1 MAEPFKLPISPEQL
15 NGIQSVSRTEVFGTN
30 YSVLGIGGYME
41 VYNISDLTFEIPSGV
56 TGTISLSSNTIPINF
71 IKGSGSAY
79 SPDILVMGSDN
90 LSSGRRRLGMLA
102 YVYETDQIYQYRIDN
117 YDTLWAAAT
126 GATGVGGDTVV
137 MSDFGTTVKNN
148 SVAGQN
154 FINAWT
160 ANTIED
166 VSGETSV
173 TAVWKKLTTGG
184 GGGSGITGGTYY
196 PNTLTLDLE
205 STGGTISIGNVTGL
219 YISAGTYSSGTST
232 LDLYNSTGGTIS
244 VTGITAGSGG
254 ATGLTPSDYV
264 VQGKLNA
271 NQSISANTDVIIQ
284 FVDDFDPQNWW
295 NASTYQLTPTIA
307 GYYNIFVGV
316 WLDNPGVTNNQAN
329 IQVRKN
335 GNSFVIVQN
344 PLNNVTG
351 QAFEAS
357 KIVYLNGTTDYIE
370 FTIFQGSTGSV
381 NILQG
386 TANGSGTWFSAS
398 LIVGGNSAFTGG
410 GTTNYISKWTSSSS
424 LGNSQIF
431 DNGTSVGFGTSSP
444 SSSSIVD
451 LTSSSKG
458 FLPPRMT
465 EAQRNAISSPT
476 IGLMVYQTNG
486 SDGVYVYKASGW
498 VQMI

>member
-30 YSVLGIGGYME
+30 YSILGIGGYME

-173 TAVWKKLTTGG
+173 TAVWKKLVTGG
-184 GGGSGITGGTYY
+184 GGS
-196 PNTLTLDLE
+196 
-205 STGGTISIGNVTGL
+205 
-219 YISAGTYSSGTST
+219 
-232 LDLYNSTGGTIS
+232 
-244 VTGITAGSGG
+244 
-254 ATGLTPSDYV
+254 TGLTPSDYV
-264 VQGKLNA
+264 VQGKLGA

-465 EAQRNAISSPT
+465 EVQRNAISSPT

>member
-1 MAEPFKLPISPEQL
+1 MPQIPSNRPKSPFVVNSTSSVGVTSL
-15 NGIQSVSRTEVFGTN
+15 NGTN
-30 YSVLGIGGYME
+30 FSIYGVGGYME
-41 VYNISDLTFEIPSGV
+41 VYNVSDLYYTIPSG
-56 TGTISLSSNTIPINF
+56 TIGQVYNAANTIPINF
-71 IKGSGSAY
+71 FVGTGY
-79 SPDILVMGSDN
+79 SNNTLFLNSDN
-90 LSSGRRRLGMLA
+90 ISSGRRKLGMLV
-102 YVYETDQIYQYRIDN
+102 YVYETDQIYQFKINN
-117 YDTLWAAAT
+117 YDSLWSAAT
-126 GATGVGGDTVV
+126 ASTGTVV
-137 MSDFGTTVKNN
+137 STQYGTIVQGNSSENN
-148 SVAGQN
+148 S

-160 ANTIED
+160 GNTVEGI
-166 VSGETSV
+166 SGATSS
-173 TAVWKKLTTGG
+173 TAVWKKLVTGSG

-205 STGGTISIGNVTGL
+205 STGSTVSIDNVTGL
-219 YISAGTYSSGTST
+219 YISAGTYTSGTST
-232 LDLYNSTGGTIS
+232 LNLFNSTGGTIS

-264 VQGKLNA
+264 VQGKLSA

-329 IQVRKN
+329 VQVRKN
-335 GNSFVIVQN
+335 GNSFIIVQN

-357 KIVYLNGTTDYIE
+357 KIVYLNGTTDYVD
-370 FTIFQGSTGSV
+370 FTIYQASTGSV

-410 GTTNYISKWTSSSS
+410 GTTNYVSKWTSSSS

-444 SSSSIVD
+444 NSSAILELSA
-451 LTSSSKG
+451 TTKG

-465 EAQRNAISSPT
+465 EAQRTSISSPAL
-476 IGLMVYQTNG
+476 GLMVYQTDG

>member
-1 MAEPFKLPISPEQL
+1 MSYSFRNPISPNQV
-15 NGIQSVSRTEVFGTN
+15 NSTQTVDSSKIFGTDI
-30 YSVLGIGGYME
+30 SVLGTGGYME
-41 VYNISDLTFEIPSGV
+41 VFNLSDLEFTIPIGE
-56 TGTISLSSNTIPINF
+56 TGTIVYSGNSIPVNF
-71 IKGSGSAY
+71 FKGNGSAY
-79 SPDILVMGSDN
+79 SPDVLILGSDN
-90 LSSGRRRLGMLA
+90 MTSGRRRLGMLV
-102 YVYETDQIYQYRIDN
+102 YVHETDQIYQLLPSN
-117 YDTLWAAAT
+117 YESLWNSAT
-126 GATGVGGDTVV
+126 GATGIGGNTVV
-137 MSDFGTTVKNN
+137 VSDFGTTIKNN
-148 SVAGQN
+148 SAAGQN
-154 FINAWT
+154 FINIWT
-160 ANTIED
+160 ASTVED
-166 VSGETSV
+166 VSGTTRS
-173 TAVWKKLTTGG
+173 TASWKKYYGSDKSLTGG
-184 GGGSGITGGTYY
+184 TFNSFTGTLNMSDILGLTVPISGFTSGGGS
-196 PNTLTLDLE
+196 
-205 STGGTISIGNVTGL
+205 
-219 YISAGTYSSGTST
+219 
-232 LDLYNSTGGTIS
+232 
-244 VTGITAGSGG
+244 
-254 ATGLTPSDYV
+254 TGLTPSDYV
-264 VQGKLNA
+264 VQGKLSA

-295 NASTYQLTPTIA
+295 NSSTYQLTPTIA

-410 GTTNYISKWTSSSS
+410 GTTNYVSKWTSSSS

-465 EAQRNAISSPT
+465 ESQRNAISSPT

>member
-1 MAEPFKLPISPEQL
+1 MSSLNYRNPLSPLRVFGTQSVSPEQFI
-15 NGIQSVSRTEVFGTN
+15 GTHFSTEGV
-30 YSVLGIGGYME
+30 GGYME
-41 VYNISDLTFEIPSGV
+41 VYNVSDLYYTVPGGQY
-56 TGTISLSSNTIPINF
+56 GTIKYSGNTIPINF
-71 IKGSGSAY
+71 YKGSGTSFSY
-79 SPDILVMGSDN
+79 DTLTLNSDN
-90 LSSGRRRLGMLA
+90 LSSGRKKLGMLV
-102 YVYETDQIYQYRIDN
+102 YVYETDEIYQFHINN
-117 YDTLWAAAT
+117 YDSLWSAAT
-126 GATGVGGDTVV
+126 ASTGTVV
-137 MSDFGTTVKNN
+137 ITDFGTTVRG
-148 SVAGQN
+148 STPEGIA
-154 FINAWT
+154 FISGWT
-160 ANTIED
+160 GNTVEGI
-166 VSGETSV
+166 SGATSS
-173 TAVWKKLTTGG
+173 TAVWKKLTTGGG

-205 STGGTISIGNVTGL
+205 STGSTVSISDVTGL
-219 YISAGTYSSGTST
+219 YISAGTYTSGTST
-232 LDLYNSTGGTIS
+232 LDLFNSTGGTIS

-264 VQGKLNA
+264 VQGKLSA

-295 NASTYQLTPTIA
+295 NASTYQFTPTIA

-410 GTTNYISKWTSSSS
+410 GTTNYVSKWTSSSS
-424 LGNSQIF
+424 LGDSQIF

-444 SSSSIVD
+444 SSSAILELSA
-451 LTSSSKG
+451 TTKG

-465 EAQRNAISSPT
+465 EAQRISISSPAL
-476 IGLMVYQTNG
+476 GLMVYQTDG

-498 VQMI
+498 IQMI

>member
-1 MAEPFKLPISPEQL
+1 MSYSFRNPISPNQV
-15 NGIQSVSRTEVFGTN
+15 NSTQTVDSTKIFGTDI
-30 YSVLGIGGYME
+30 SVLGTGGYME
-41 VYNISDLTFEIPSGV
+41 VFNLSDLEFTIPIGE
-56 TGTISLSSNTIPINF
+56 TGTIVYSGNSIPVNF
-71 IKGSGSAY
+71 FKGNGSAY
-79 SPDILVMGSDN
+79 SPDVLILGSDN
-90 LSSGRRRLGMLA
+90 MTSGRRRLGMLV
-102 YVYETDQIYQYRIDN
+102 YVHETDQIYQLLPSN
-117 YDTLWAAAT
+117 YESLWNSAT
-126 GATGVGGDTVV
+126 GATGIGGNTVV
-137 MSDFGTTVKNN
+137 VSDFGTTIKNN
-148 SVAGQN
+148 SAAGQN
-154 FINAWT
+154 FINIWT
-160 ANTIED
+160 ASTVED
-166 VSGETSV
+166 VSGTTRS
-173 TAVWKKLTTGG
+173 TASWKKYYGSDKSLTGG
-184 GGGSGITGGTYY
+184 TFNSFTGTLNMSDILGLTVPISGFTSGGGS
-196 PNTLTLDLE
+196 
-205 STGGTISIGNVTGL
+205 
-219 YISAGTYSSGTST
+219 
-232 LDLYNSTGGTIS
+232 
-244 VTGITAGSGG
+244 
-254 ATGLTPSDYV
+254 TGLTPSDYV
-264 VQGKLNA
+264 VQGKLSA

-295 NASTYQLTPTIA
+295 NSSTYQLTPTIA

-410 GTTNYISKWTSSSS
+410 GTTNYVSKWTSSSS

-465 EAQRNAISSPT
+465 ESQRNAISSPT

>member
-1 MAEPFKLPISPEQL
+1 MKRYNTPLIYNSSVEAIKLFLPYILQTNPDTGIIYGINSGVPVNPIFSSGL
-15 NGIQSVSRTEVFGTN
+15 TVTSGFTYSNGTEAAGYSLLTNGTGYAYWGSITAVTSITATNGLSGNATTGAVTIVNTAPDQTVTITGGTN
-30 YSVLGIGGYME
+30 ME
-41 VYNISDLTFEIPSGV
+41 IVGSYPNFG
-56 TGTISLSSNTIPINF
+56 INF
-71 IKGSGSAY
+71 
-79 SPDILVMGSDN
+79 
-90 LSSGRRRLGMLA
+90 
-102 YVYETDQIYQYRIDN
+102 
-117 YDTLWAAAT
+117 T
-126 GATGVGGDTVV
+126 G
-137 MSDFGTTVKNN
+137 
-148 SVAGQN
+148 
-154 FINAWT
+154 
-160 ANTIED
+160 
-166 VSGETSV
+166 
-173 TAVWKKLTTGG
+173 TTGG
-184 GGGSGITGGTYY
+184 GS
-196 PNTLTLDLE
+196 
-205 STGGTISIGNVTGL
+205 
-219 YISAGTYSSGTST
+219 
-232 LDLYNSTGGTIS
+232 
-244 VTGITAGSGG
+244 
-254 ATGLTPSDYV
+254 TGLTPSDYV

-329 IQVRKN
+329 VQVRKN
-335 GNSFVIVQN
+335 GNSFIIVQN

-357 KIVYLNGTTDYIE
+357 KIVYLNGTTDYVD
-370 FTIFQGSTGSV
+370 FTIYQASTGSV

>member
-1 MAEPFKLPISPEQL
+1 LKRYNTPLIYNSSVEAIKLFIPYILQTNPDTGIIYGINSGVPVNPIFSSGL
-15 NGIQSVSRTEVFGTN
+15 TVTSGFTYSNGTEAAGYTLFTDGTGYAYWGAITAVTSITATNGLSGNATTGAVTIVNTAPDQTVTITGGTN
-30 YSVLGIGGYME
+30 ME
-41 VYNISDLTFEIPSGV
+41 IVGSYPNFG
-56 TGTISLSSNTIPINF
+56 INF
-71 IKGSGSAY
+71 
-79 SPDILVMGSDN
+79 
-90 LSSGRRRLGMLA
+90 
-102 YVYETDQIYQYRIDN
+102 
-117 YDTLWAAAT
+117 T
-126 GATGVGGDTVV
+126 G
-137 MSDFGTTVKNN
+137 
-148 SVAGQN
+148 
-154 FINAWT
+154 
-160 ANTIED
+160 
-166 VSGETSV
+166 
-173 TAVWKKLTTGG
+173 TTGG
-184 GGGSGITGGTYY
+184 GS
-196 PNTLTLDLE
+196 
-205 STGGTISIGNVTGL
+205 
-219 YISAGTYSSGTST
+219 
-232 LDLYNSTGGTIS
+232 
-244 VTGITAGSGG
+244 
-254 ATGLTPSDYV
+254 TGLTPSDYV
-264 VQGKLNA
+264 VQGKLSA

-295 NASTYQLTPTIA
+295 NASTFQLTPTIA

-329 IQVRKN
+329 LQVRKN
-335 GNSFVIVQN
+335 GNSFIIVQN

-357 KIVYLNGTTDYIE
+357 KIVYLNGTTDYVD
-370 FTIFQGSTGSV
+370 FTIYQASTGSV

-465 EAQRNAISSPT
+465 ESQRNAISSPT

>member
-1 MAEPFKLPISPEQL
+1 MSYSFRNPISPNQV
-15 NGIQSVSRTEVFGTN
+15 NSTQTVDSTKIFGTDI
-30 YSVLGIGGYME
+30 SVLGTGGYME
-41 VYNISDLTFEIPSGV
+41 VFNLSDLEFTIPIGE
-56 TGTISLSSNTIPINF
+56 TGTIVYSGNSIPVNF
-71 IKGSGSAY
+71 FKGNGSAY
-79 SPDILVMGSDN
+79 SPDVLILGSDN
-90 LSSGRRRLGMLA
+90 MTSGRRRLGMLV
-102 YVYETDQIYQYRIDN
+102 YVHETDQIYQLLPSN
-117 YDTLWAAAT
+117 YESLWNSAT
-126 GATGVGGDTVV
+126 GATGIGGNTVV
-137 MSDFGTTVKNN
+137 VSDFGTTIKNN
-148 SVAGQN
+148 SAAGQN
-154 FINAWT
+154 FINIWT
-160 ANTIED
+160 ASTVED
-166 VSGETSV
+166 VSGTTRS
-173 TAVWKKLTTGG
+173 TASWKKYYGNDKSLTGG
-184 GGGSGITGGTYY
+184 TFNSLTGTLNMSDILGLTVPISGFTSGGGS
-196 PNTLTLDLE
+196 
-205 STGGTISIGNVTGL
+205 
-219 YISAGTYSSGTST
+219 
-232 LDLYNSTGGTIS
+232 
-244 VTGITAGSGG
+244 
-254 ATGLTPSDYV
+254 TGLTPSDYV
-264 VQGKLNA
+264 VQGKLSA

-295 NASTYQLTPTIA
+295 NASTYQFTPTIA

-329 IQVRKN
+329 VQVRKN
-335 GNSFVIVQN
+335 GNSFIIVQN

-357 KIVYLNGTTDYIE
+357 KIVYLNGTTDYVD
-370 FTIFQGSTGSV
+370 FTIYQGSTGSV

-410 GTTNYISKWTSSSS
+410 GTTNYVSKWTSSSS

-465 EAQRNAISSPT
+465 EVQRNAISSPT

>member
-1 MAEPFKLPISPEQL
+1 MSYSFRNPISPNQV
-15 NGIQSVSRTEVFGTN
+15 NSTQTVDSTKIFGTDI
-30 YSVLGIGGYME
+30 SVLGTGGYME
-41 VYNISDLTFEIPSGV
+41 VFNLSDLEFTIPIGE
-56 TGTISLSSNTIPINF
+56 TGTIVYSGNSIPVNF
-71 IKGSGSAY
+71 FKGNGSAY
-79 SPDILVMGSDN
+79 SPDVLILGSDN
-90 LSSGRRRLGMLA
+90 MTSGRRRLGMLV
-102 YVYETDQIYQYRIDN
+102 YVHETDQIYQLLPSN
-117 YDTLWAAAT
+117 YESLWNSAT
-126 GATGVGGDTVV
+126 GATGIGGNTVV
-137 MSDFGTTVKNN
+137 VSDFGTTIKNN
-148 SVAGQN
+148 SAAGQN
-154 FINAWT
+154 FINIWT
-160 ANTIED
+160 ASTVED
-166 VSGETSV
+166 VSGTTRS
-173 TAVWKKLTTGG
+173 TASWKKYYGSDKSLTGG
-184 GGGSGITGGTYY
+184 TFNSFTGTLNMSDILGLTVPISGFTSGGGS
-196 PNTLTLDLE
+196 
-205 STGGTISIGNVTGL
+205 
-219 YISAGTYSSGTST
+219 
-232 LDLYNSTGGTIS
+232 
-244 VTGITAGSGG
+244 
-254 ATGLTPSDYV
+254 TGLTPSDYV
-264 VQGKLNA
+264 VQGKLSA

-295 NASTYQLTPTIA
+295 NSSTYQFTPTIA

-410 GTTNYISKWTSSSS
+410 GTTNYVSKWTSSSS

-465 EAQRNAISSPT
+465 ESQRNAISSPAL
-476 IGLMVYQTNG
+476 GLMVYQTDG
-486 SDGVYVYKASGW
+486 SDGVYVYKAAGW
-498 VQMI
+498 IQMI

>member
-1 MAEPFKLPISPEQL
+1 MSYSFRNPISPNQV
-15 NGIQSVSRTEVFGTN
+15 NSTQTVDSTKIFGTDI
-30 YSVLGIGGYME
+30 SVLGTGGYME
-41 VYNISDLTFEIPSGV
+41 VFNLSDLEFTIPIGE
-56 TGTISLSSNTIPINF
+56 TGTIVYSGNSIPVNF
-71 IKGSGSAY
+71 FKGNGSAY
-79 SPDILVMGSDN
+79 SPDVLILGSDN
-90 LSSGRRRLGMLA
+90 MTSGRRRLGMLV
-102 YVYETDQIYQYRIDN
+102 YVHETDQIYQLLPSN
-117 YDTLWAAAT
+117 YESLWNSAT
-126 GATGVGGDTVV
+126 GATGIGGNTVV
-137 MSDFGTTVKNN
+137 FSDFGTTIKNN

-154 FINAWT
+154 FINIWT
-160 ANTIED
+160 ASTVED
-166 VSGETSV
+166 VSGTTRS
-173 TAVWKKLTTGG
+173 TASWKKYYGSDKSLTGG
-184 GGGSGITGGTYY
+184 TFNSLTGTLNMSDILGLTVPISGFTSGGGS
-196 PNTLTLDLE
+196 
-205 STGGTISIGNVTGL
+205 
-219 YISAGTYSSGTST
+219 
-232 LDLYNSTGGTIS
+232 
-244 VTGITAGSGG
+244 
-254 ATGLTPSDYV
+254 TGLTPSDYV
-264 VQGKLNA
+264 VQGKLSA

-370 FTIFQGSTGSV
+370 FTIFQGSTGSI

-410 GTTNYISKWTSSSS
+410 GTTNYVSKWTSSSS

-465 EAQRNAISSPT
+465 ESQRNSISSPT